1 MEERRGRDTEKN
13 SNLNLGS
20 RKCHYD
26 TSVHTALLA
35 IDTDTVVFDELSG

>member
-1 MEERRGRDTEKN
+1 MTERRGRDTKKN

-20 RKCHYD
+20 RKCHYE
-26 TSVHTALLA
+26 TSVHMTLLT